1 MGGGER
7 HLVELS
13 DALAM
18 RGHEVYLGL
27 RRSSLIR
34 DRLESIPSN
43 RVYSLDLRNS
53 LDIKSAFQISALIRK
68 HSIQIVHAHLARD
81 YPMAAMAARRNKGAS
96 VVLTRH
102 VLFPLSRIHSF
113 TLSRVSRVIAVSEAV
128 AKALKSQSIFPAERI
143 KVVHNGLD
151 FSRLDNIS
159 LPIDRRRILE
169 GLNLPV
175 ERRLVATVGD
185 LNPLKGHEELLR
197 AAARLVQ
204 RFDDVDFVI
213 VGADQTRKREYRAYL
228 ASIARELELGKRIH
242 FVDWVDDLAVFMRSI
257 EVFVSSS
264 RSESF
269 GLAIL
274 ESMACGTPV
283 VATRT
288 GGAQELI
295 GDQKAG
301 LLVNIGDSSA
311 LANAIASL
319 LENPVLANEIAA
331 AASVRAREN
340 FGLEQM
346 VKGTEGVYI
355 EAEEQRL
362 GEQMLDV

>member
-27 RRSSLIR
+27 RRGSPITE
-34 DRLESIPSN
+34 RLERIASDRIFP
-43 RVYSLDLRNS
+43 LDLRNS

-68 HSIQIVHAHLARD
+68 HSIEIVHAHLARD
-81 YPMAAMAARRNKGAS
+81 YPVAAMAARRSKSAP

-128 AKALKSQSIFPAERI
+128 AKALKSQAIFPAERI

-151 FSRLDNIS
+151 FSRLDNMT
-159 LPIDRRRILE
+159 LPFDRTSILE
-169 GLNLPV
+169 SLNLPV
-175 ERRLVATVGD
+175 GRRLVATVGD

-197 AAARLVQ
+197 AAARVVQ
-204 RFDDVDFVI
+204 RFGDVDFVI
-213 VGADQTRKREYRAYL
+213 VGADQTRKREYRTHL
-228 ASIARELELGKRIH
+228 ESIVNELDLGKRVH
-242 FVDWVDDLAVFMRSI
+242 FVAWVDDLAGFLKAI
-257 EVFVSSS
+257 EVFVSAS

-288 GGAQELI
+288 GGALELI
-295 GDQKAG
+295 GDEKAG

-311 LANAIASL
+311 LDNAISSL
-319 LENPVLANEIAA
+319 LENRVLAAEVAA
-331 AASVRAREN
+331 GASVRARKN

-346 VKGTEGVYI
+346 VKGTEEVYS
-355 EAEEQRL
+355 EAA
-362 GEQMLDV
+362 EQMLDV

>member
-13 DALAM
+13 DALAL

-27 RRSSLIR
+27 RIGSPIPE
-34 DRLESIPSN
+34 RLESIASDRIFP
-43 RVYSLDLRNS
+43 LELRNS

-68 HSIQIVHAHLARD
+68 HSIEIIHAHLARD
-81 YPMAAMAARRNKGAS
+81 YPVAAMAARRSKSAAF
-96 VVLTRH
+96 VLTRH

-128 AKALKSQSIFPAERI
+128 AKALKTQSIFPAERI

-151 FSRLDNIS
+151 FSRLDRVS
-159 LPIDRRRILE
+159 LPFDRRLMLE
-169 GLNLPV
+169 NLNLPFGK
-175 ERRLVATVGD
+175 RLVATVGD

-213 VGADQTRKREYRAYL
+213 VGSDQTRKRKYRAHL
-228 ASIARELELGKRIH
+228 ESIVKELEFGNRIH
-242 FVDWVDDLAVFMRSI
+242 FVDWVDDLAGFLKSI
-257 EVFVSSS
+257 EVFVSAS

-295 GDQKAG
+295 GDEKAG
-301 LLVNIGDSSA
+301 LLVNIGDSAA
-311 LANAIASL
+311 LANAISRL
-319 LENPVLANEIAA
+319 LEDPVLATEIAA
-331 AASVRAREN
+331 EALVRARTN
-340 FGLEQM
+340 FGLDQM
-346 VKGTEGVYI
+346 VTGTEEVYA
-355 EAEEQRL
+355 EAIK
-362 GEQMLDV
+362 QMLDV